1 MRSPDEIRDIAFHK
15 SVNGYKVADVEDFL
29 EEVAQQIEQHISKE
43 QAIESRY
50 AELNKKFN
58 ELQISQTGLQN
69 VMINAQ
75 RVADQIIDEANQKAE
90 QIVLQ
95 AKEKAEKIKAD
106 SDLLVAEADGKLKN
120 LKVAADTEVKSLLEA
135 SSKKAEAM
143 IKAAK
148 NSVERQQMLFDRLRL
163 EAIKIKKEMSDT
175 YKQRLATLEAIS
187 VEVPFDATRA
197 AAVMAAKLDGEPD
210 FESFSATREPL
221 DAEPEMNFQASDA
234 EHQTTDSEA

>member
-1 MRSPDEIRDIAFHK
+1 MRSPDEIRDLSFHK
-15 SVNGYKVADVEDFL
+15 SVNGYKVTDVEDFL
-29 EEVAQQIEQHISKE
+29 EEVASQIEQLISKE
-43 QAIESRY
+43 QDIQNKY
-50 AELNKKFN
+50 AELNKKFT

-90 QIVLQ
+90 QIVSQ
-95 AKEKAEKIKAD
+95 AKERAEKVKTD
-106 SDLLVAEADGKLKN
+106 SDLLVAEADGKLQN

-148 NSVERQQMLFDRLRL
+148 DSVERQQMLFDRLRL
-163 EAIKIKKEMSDT
+163 EAIRIKKEMSDT
-175 YKQRLATLEAIS
+175 YKERLEALEAIP

-197 AAVMAAKLDGEPD
+197 AKVMAAKLDSEPD
-210 FESFSATREPL
+210 FDSFSATDESPVEESASESQ
-221 DAEPEMNFQASDA
+221 DYKDEQKTDTPEV
-234 EHQTTDSEA
+234 